1 MDSHEYRVRRYIII
15 SWRNERTR
23 PSQISDVSKISSGS
37 GDSDYIIAGSRV
49 VLDRCGIR
57 RIKRG
62 PASCHN
68 RSKHPGSRTA
78 ISNLCF
84 ASALITYGN
93 GHPVDPCTHT
103 YTRSL
108 HPRVAC
114 LRARALVRRCDLP
127 FWSATIRQRTTWT
140 MRRTFFPRIME
151 EGFHYR
157 FTNFHVY

>member
-1 MDSHEYRVRRYIII
+1 MGAEIAITV
-15 SWRNERTR
+15 
-23 PSQISDVSKISSGS
+23 
-37 GDSDYIIAGSRV
+37 IAGSRV

-127 FWSATIRQRTTWT
+127 FWSATIRQRTTST
-140 MRRTFFPRIME
+140 GIFSSNNGGRVSLSFHEFSRLLTFPTCLLRFLRFLQGSINSERHSLHRTGR
-151 EGFHYR
+151 
-157 FTNFHVY
+157 N